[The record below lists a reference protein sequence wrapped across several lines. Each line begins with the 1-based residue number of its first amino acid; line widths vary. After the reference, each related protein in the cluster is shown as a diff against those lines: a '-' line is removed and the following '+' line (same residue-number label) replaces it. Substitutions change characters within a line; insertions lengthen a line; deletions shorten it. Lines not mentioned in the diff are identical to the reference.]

1 MSQSRCIPENYKAL
15 RQDAADGLVS
25 FRTECDGIPSPRRVE
40 RTGPLQVTQTWYEQK
55 KAAVSNVGVSTIEE
69 ERGVGKRQLLFHSHV
84 WLFRFTQASVSAAET
99 SRLWHFD
106 SSGRCALGM

>member
-1 MSQSRCIPENYKAL
+1 M
-15 RQDAADGLVS
+15 
-25 FRTECDGIPSPRRVE
+25 
-40 RTGPLQVTQTWYEQK
+40 TQTWYEQK

-69 ERGVGKRQLLFHSHV
+69 KRGVGKRQLLFHSHV